1 MGQSGTNQP
10 KQRRFQSL
18 FFFFAASLDLHSSS
32 IFLFLSLL
40 PRKSPLPLLFHQS
53 FLFLFFPS
61 LPCEEEPQSAKKERE
76 YSGSLFL
83 LLPLLFPLPT
93 TKRGAPPPSSS
104 PFLDGSPLFHFH
116 STRVRE
122 GPFLWAALV
131 VVIPDNRSGR
141 GEGETA
147 AYPSLSL
154 KLSSSSVL
162 LRRMFLG
169 GGRA

>member
-61 LPCEEEPQSAKKERE
+61 LPCEEEPQSAKKRE
-76 YSGSLFL
+76 STVGASSSFSLFSSHYQQL
-83 LLPLLFPLPT
+83 KEAPLPPLPLPCWMDL
-93 TKRGAPPPSSS
+93 
-104 PFLDGSPLFHFH
+104 PLFHFH

-147 AYPSLSL
+147 AYPSHSQT
-154 KLSSSSVL
+154 L
-162 LRRMFLG
+162 LFFG
-169 GGRA
+169 PPT

>member
-1 MGQSGTNQP
+1 MEKFVFRKIRTYFLFQCRFLLWQNPRPRLMGQSGTNQP

-104 PFLDGSPLFHFH
+104 SLLDGSPSFPLPFHAC
-116 STRVRE
+116 E
-122 GPFLWAALV
+122 GRPFFV
-131 VVIPDNRSGR
+131 GRS
-141 GEGETA
+141 
-147 AYPSLSL
+147 S
-154 KLSSSSVL
+154 
-162 LRRMFLG
+162 G
-169 GGRA
+169 GHPRQ